1 MEQKAKAP
9 EIRDEMRKKYPYEDR
24 ALKGAAQVLGEAL
37 VSLTELGVTIQ
48 RMIPTEQVV
57 LHTEEFMEDF
67 NYETADNKILH
78 LEFES
83 DELTKEDL
91 MRFRGYEAVL
101 SYQHKKDVMTCV
113 LCSSDT
119 KELLCAIETG
129 MNTYCVKV
137 IRLKDWNAE
146 DLLEEIRGK
155 QEQSQPLQKEELLKL
170 VLLPLMSGT
179 ISQKERIRSGFHVL
193 HKEREHQNEAEL
205 RQMEG
210 VLYALAEKF
219 LDKKELEELKEEV
232 KVTRLGQMLYEDGWN
247 DGWSRG
253 EEQGEERGIVCGMA
267 TMVVSFL
274 EELGVLSEKL
284 KDRITQTTD
293 EETLKVWGKAASR
306 AESIEEFCEKT
317 GLEK

>member
-1 MEQKAKAP
+1 
-9 EIRDEMRKKYPYEDR
+9 
-24 ALKGAAQVLGEAL
+24 
-37 VSLTELGVTIQ
+37 
-48 RMIPTEQVV
+48 
-57 LHTEEFMEDF
+57 
-67 NYETADNKILH
+67 
-78 LEFES
+78 
-83 DELTKEDL
+83 
-91 MRFRGYEAVL
+91 
-101 SYQHKKDVMTCV
+101 
-113 LCSSDT
+113 
-119 KELLCAIETG
+119 
-129 MNTYCVKV
+129 MNTYHVKV

-155 QEQSQPLQKEELLKL
+155 QEQSQSLQKEELLKL

-193 HKEREHQNEAEL
+193 HEERAYQNETEL

-253 EEQGEERGIVCGMA
+253 EEQGMA
-267 TMVVSFL
+267 TMVLSFL
-274 EELGVLSEKL
+274 EDLGVLSEKL

-293 EETLKVWGKAASR
+293 EKTLKAWGKAASR

>member
-1 MEQKAKAP
+1 MSERSNNLI
-9 EIRDEMRKKYPYEDR
+9 IR
-24 ALKGAAQVLGEAL
+24 L
-37 VSLTELGVTIQ
+37 VPI
-48 RMIPTEQVV
+48 
-57 LHTEEFMEDF
+57 EEFMEDF
-67 NYETADNKILH
+67 NYETDDNKILH

-113 LCSSDT
+113 LCSSGA
-119 KELLCAIETG
+119 KEPLCKIETG
-129 MNTYCVKV
+129 MNTYHVKV

-210 VLYALAEKF
+210 VLYALAENS
-219 LDKKELEELKEEV
+219 LTKKNWK
-232 KVTRLGQMLYEDGWN
+232 N
-247 DGWSRG
+247 
-253 EEQGEERGIVCGMA
+253 
-267 TMVVSFL
+267 
-274 EELGVLSEKL
+274 
-284 KDRITQTTD
+284 
-293 EETLKVWGKAASR
+293 
-306 AESIEEFCEKT
+306 
-317 GLEK
+317 

>member
-1 MEQKAKAP
+1 MEHNAKAP
-9 EIRDEMRKKYPYEDR
+9 EMRDEMRKKYPYEDR

-67 NYETADNKILH
+67 NYETDDNKILH

-119 KELLCAIETG
+119 KEPLCKIETG
-129 MNTYCVKV
+129 MNTYHVKV

-155 QEQSQPLQKEELLKL
+155 QEQSQSLQKEELLKL

-193 HKEREHQNEAEL
+193 HEERAYQNETEL

-253 EEQGEERGIVCGMA
+253 EEQGMA
-267 TMVVSFL
+267 TMVLSFL
-274 EELGVLSEKL
+274 EDLGVLSEKL

-293 EETLKVWGKAASR
+293 EKTLKAWGKAASR